1 MVLGG
6 VVARTKQP
14 LSKLVIDAPGPDG
27 EKSVSV
33 TTAKVKGREGGTQ
46 VAQNVNVGDTFVVT
60 NDGKRLPADMA
71 LVLAADHTGGDA
83 TTLKRQWQVRF
94 HSSCS
99 HGLELGDKYGSVEVV
114 GLADSAGCTATA
126 TTTTR
131 ITTTTTTTPSTTT
144 STSSTTTPATTAA
157 AAAATTTDADTTA
170 TAEID
175 TEPPTSTMPPSPRP
189 PLTLQPGPTD
199 DLPGGRPPMPTF
211 DPEGGGGGF
220 TVKPANDEMAAT
232 KPPSPLPGGG
242 VDRGSGSGLGSNA
255 GSGSFWLGGNSLL
268 RPPPHA
274 GGGGGGGG
282 DGTVH
287 TGSNEKEPRFPST
300 TDLAT
305 SPNDGLESPSSAS
318 DEQGPSGSTQTT
330 VFTALA
336 AVFGLIVLVGLL
348 LLAKWTF
355 EAGDAAG
362 NTTINPLQSQQKA
375 GRAQNRLLP
384 NLPPPSRRGSG
395 KDYRSEI
402 LMADSGT
409 FDLASSQ
416 EMLELLHSG
425 SSSNNTLPAVEYD
438 DVEAHTPAYLVPGMH
453 VVGAG
458 AGAEATNTPIN
469 AAYNDEQVCNLRLST
484 SHTTPADS
492 IAIRVPQLEPTTTTT
507 TTMMTTTA
515 AATATP
521 AKAAKGCGKYNC
533 MRGGHHQSGGYAGMR
548 DSRAVNLGS
557 NQQQVGGSYAAMRTT
572 STAIVELEIYDEP
585 VFNTPF
591 GYSGNVA
598 SNGPKIKGRKEFLQS
613 QSHPRQ
619 AVGEDDDDYHFPSD
633 IPTPREG
640 DAKDSIDSVD
650 SRANRDKGG
659 NRPGSSWPSYAE
671 IAADDST
678 YATAAS
684 SASVSTIPLT
694 SLAANAMQLKVKA
707 SEHSQYQVAPP
718 STYQARVSSAN
729 QHAYVSEPLR
739 TPSYTAACSPPGS
752 RRMSPLYESAD
763 LLLQDEARA
772 GNVPRS
778 VAADYALDEAGEKA
792 TLAKNTKLVH
802 ARPTAAAAS
811 DYHAIFAQKRMQ
823 MQVSAAQVEVQEE
836 QGREHTYIPRNGMMP
851 SNKLYDQLQS
861 ALTPAT
867 RPVGEV
873 GDDYLDF
880 C

>member
-1 MVLGG
+1 MNGAIFSVILFAIHGRQPEYLRGRRGMGMGEKGRVADSGDDCSTICGAYNDEGKWSKAEATLMSITLRYLGDNANDLNENAGSLPMVLGG

-60 NDGKRLPADMA
+60 NGGKRLPADMA

-114 GLADSAGCTATA
+114 GLADS
-126 TTTTR
+126 
-131 ITTTTTTTPSTTT
+131 
-144 STSSTTTPATTAA
+144 
-157 AAAATTTDADTTA
+157 
-170 TAEID
+170 
-175 TEPPTSTMPPSPRP
+175 
-189 PLTLQPGPTD
+189 PGPTD

-274 GGGGGGGG
+274 AGGGGGGG

-362 NTTINPLQSQQKA
+362 NATINPLQSQQRA
-375 GRAQNRLLP
+375 GRVQNRLLP

-395 KDYRSEI
+395 KDYCSEI

-492 IAIRVPQLEPTTTTT
+492 IAIGVP
-507 TTMMTTTA
+507 
-515 AATATP
+515 
-521 AKAAKGCGKYNC
+521 
-533 MRGGHHQSGGYAGMR
+533 HGGYAGMR